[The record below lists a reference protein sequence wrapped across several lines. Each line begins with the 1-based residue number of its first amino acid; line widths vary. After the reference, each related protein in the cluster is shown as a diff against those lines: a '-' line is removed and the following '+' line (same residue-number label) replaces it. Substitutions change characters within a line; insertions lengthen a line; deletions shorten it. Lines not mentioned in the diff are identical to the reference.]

1 MIDCFRYSD
10 NDLAEYCEV
19 RNNVLQWLLTDTSLT
34 LTLGKH
40 RLSDRDTIQY
50 TVCRHDILYGEKLI
64 GELVRYV
71 CKTRLICNVSVD
83 LLTRFELD
91 VETDD
96 SIGKSIIEFSVM
108 TDRMSSNETVCK
120 MARLKELAIL
130 AKQMTILNT
139 L

>member
-1 MIDCFRYSD
+1 MLDHFRYSD

-19 RNNVLQWLLTDTSLT
+19 RNNVIQWLLTDTGLT

-50 TVCRHDILYGEKLI
+50 TVCRHDILYGEKLV

-91 VETDD
+91 VETAD

-108 TDRMSSNETVCK
+108 TDRMSSSETVCK
-120 MARLKELAIL
+120 MARLKELVA
-130 AKQMTILNT
+130 MTVQLTIVNAM
-139 L
+139 